1 MLQAYAL
8 QEFLSARYGK
18 ATILDYHNED
28 IDKSYE
34 RPAFRELV
42 KKPKKGVF
50 KLVQST
56 LFKNKHKKI
65 DQFRKKYLRLSESYN
80 KDTIREANRDT
91 DVFITGSDQVWNY
104 LIIKKDA
111 TYFLDFVDAGKKKCS
126 YAASIGVKEIPEEY
140 AGLYTEN
147 IPKIDKISVRETAG
161 VTTLSDLGI
170 KKDIEI
176 MPDPT
181 LLLSKEQWE
190 SISILPE
197 RKKYILVY
205 KITKADKLLSFA
217 KSLAKKTGLK
227 IIYIPND
234 LKAGA
239 VGSLKLGVG
248 PAEWM
253 GYIRSAEYVVTNSFH
268 GTVFSIIFGVK
279 FFSEVSEKVN
289 PSTSRLLTLL
299 SQFGLEKRI
308 IDRYQDEMLN
318 EELDTVSIENVRKKN
333 IEKAELFFKSV
344 FEEDAE

>member
-111 TYFLDFVDAGKKKCS
+111 
-126 YAASIGVKEIPEEY
+126 
-140 AGLYTEN
+140 
-147 IPKIDKISVRETAG
+147 
-161 VTTLSDLGI
+161 LSL
-170 KKDIEI
+170 
-176 MPDPT
+176 
-181 LLLSKEQWE
+181 
-190 SISILPE
+190 
-197 RKKYILVY
+197 
-205 KITKADKLLSFA
+205 
-217 KSLAKKTGLK
+217 
-227 IIYIPND
+227 
-234 LKAGA
+234 
-239 VGSLKLGVG
+239 
-248 PAEWM
+248 
-253 GYIRSAEYVVTNSFH
+253 
-268 GTVFSIIFGVK
+268 
-279 FFSEVSEKVN
+279 
-289 PSTSRLLTLL
+289 
-299 SQFGLEKRI
+299 
-308 IDRYQDEMLN
+308 
-318 EELDTVSIENVRKKN
+318 
-333 IEKAELFFKSV
+333 
-344 FEEDAE
+344 